1 MTLYFESHFRVVF
14 STGNVLQD
22 YLCRTNKS
30 DDQNVYTSSVKN
42 MKKKLRSLFS
52 VGLTI
57 VDYSDKGHYLKTDRF
72 GTS

>member
-1 MTLYFESHFRVVF
+1 MTLYFESNFRVVF

-57 VDYSDKGHYLKTDRF
+57 VDHSDKGHYLKTE
-72 GTS
+72 